1 MTKYGLFMYAYIIFD
16 TVQDSIRTPIIYLER
31 KLFKHNVERTKS
43 SCVEAND

>member
-1 MTKYGLFMYAYIIFD
+1 MYAYIIFD